1 MNTFTKNEGNTIS
14 FNQYSSVFKNEKQSV
29 GVKLA
34 KKVGTF
40 VKDTVF
46 FMKYMYFVVLLVMI
60 LGVLFEIKCIYNIDV
75 FRNVDTPF
83 DTYYNEAKGNLTA
96 DLR

>member
-1 MNTFTKNEGNTIS
+1 MNTSTKLEGQTIS
-14 FNQYSSVFKNEKQSV
+14 FNEYNSVFKNEKESTSV
-29 GVKLA
+29 RLT
-34 KKVGTF
+34 KKVGSF
-40 VKDTVF
+40 LKDTVF
-46 FMKYMYFVVLLVMI
+46 FMKYMYFVVLLVMV

-75 FRNVDTPF
+75 FRDINTPF

>member
-1 MNTFTKNEGNTIS
+1 MNTFTKNEGHTIS
-14 FNQYSSVFKNEKQSV
+14 FNEYSSVFKNEKLPF
-29 GVKLA
+29 GIRLA
-34 KKVGTF
+34 KKAGSF
-40 VKDTVF
+40 FKDTVF

-75 FRNVDTPF
+75 FRNIDTPF

>member
-1 MNTFTKNEGNTIS
+1 MNTFTKLEGQTVS
-14 FNQYSSVFKNEKQSV
+14 FNQYTSVFKNEKEST
-29 GVKLA
+29 GILLT
-34 KKVGTF
+34 KKVSSF
-40 VKDTVF
+40 LKDTVF

-75 FRNVDTPF
+75 FRDINTPF
-83 DTYYNEAKGNLTA
+83 DTYYNEAKGNLTS

>member
-1 MNTFTKNEGNTIS
+1 MNTFTKSEGQTVS
-14 FNQYSSVFKNEKQSV
+14 FNQYTSVFKNEKEST
-29 GVKLA
+29 GILLT
-34 KKVGTF
+34 KKISSF
-40 VKDTVF
+40 LKDTVF

-75 FRNVDTPF
+75 FRDINTPF
-83 DTYYNEAKGNLTA
+83 DTYYNEAKGNLTP

>member
-1 MNTFTKNEGNTIS
+1 
-14 FNQYSSVFKNEKQSV
+14 
-29 GVKLA
+29 
-34 KKVGTF
+34 
-40 VKDTVF
+40 
-46 FMKYMYFVVLLVMI
+46 MKYMYFVVLLVMI

>member
-1 MNTFTKNEGNTIS
+1 MNTITKNEAHTIS
-14 FNQYSSVFKNEKQSV
+14 FNEYSSAFKNEKKSFSTIV
-29 GVKLA
+29 LG
-34 KKVGTF
+34 KVTKF
-40 VKDTVF
+40 FTDTVF

-60 LGVLFEIKCIYNIDV
+60 LGVLFELKCIYNIDV

>member
-1 MNTFTKNEGNTIS
+1 MNTFTKNEVNTIS
-14 FNQYSSVFKNEKQSV
+14 FNEYSSVFKSERQPV
-29 GVKLA
+29 GVRLA
-34 KKVGTF
+34 KKVGSF
-40 VKDTVF
+40 LKDSIF

-75 FRNVDTPF
+75 FRDIDTPF